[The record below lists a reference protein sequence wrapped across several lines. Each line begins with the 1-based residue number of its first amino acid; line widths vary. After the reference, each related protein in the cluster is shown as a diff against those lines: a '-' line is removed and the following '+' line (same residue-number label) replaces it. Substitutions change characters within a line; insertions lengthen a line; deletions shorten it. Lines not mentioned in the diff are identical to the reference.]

1 MEGGPQFGNSLSS
14 DVSNVANKAVE
25 ATRAAM
31 ALAKAGAHLAAGDVV
46 GAGIEVAKNGT
57 LLKSILLAALI
68 AGILF
73 FGLMIAPIVLILQLP
88 SSIFGGLVDAVGRTA
103 DTVQLDWMITDAN
116 MKAAADNFWGFITG
130 NSSDP
135 VEFVDSAASYLNN
148 DNYDSYWGESN
159 LQMAVL
165 NSYFKQSYTNAC
177 KRAQSQT
184 QIDDEIDKEELKK
197 KAENAG
203 IASSRIYFVT
213 NDFLPSESAGYQ
225 KIACY
230 IIALDSW
237 KNTNLNDS
245 TEESTVDTLS
255 RMVEVAKKISPNGF
269 IDNIETALN
278 IEDEHLWVVTYDT
291 VGEQGSEVV
300 GQVQATTTEQDPDDP
315 EKTIEVPLYDD
326 DGNPVMVDV
335 TEPNYTY
342 TTTIS
347 IDLNGNIREKLYE
360 EYGIDPT
367 ETRSNHNGIFLPSD
381 ESTADT
387 TYHATAGEGRV
398 PLTVADVL
406 EQNVQ
411 RLMEIYG
418 IPDITGATGGT
429 SIGGGVGN
437 SNPLTE
443 EQLEAIKEALQN
455 ESANLTDKQAA
466 VVAFAMQIIQSS
478 SPEQTARQLGV
489 THFGGKCQGFLTDI
503 FTLSGAYSG
512 PRPDSALDGYRMT
525 SPIHPTT
532 EPPQPGASLYF
543 NSDTAPQY
551 GHVVLYVGGGI
562 TLETWS
568 SGVVISTFE
577 SVINRSWSHYLGW
590 GYLY

>member
-1 MEGGPQFGNSLSS
+1 MEGGPQYGDSLAS
-14 DVSNVANKAVE
+14 DVSKVANAAVD
-25 ATRAAM
+25 TTKAAM

-46 GAGIEVAKNGT
+46 GAGVEVVKNGT
-57 LLKSILLAALI
+57 LLKTLVITVFIAVLFSLCIMLAPAILL
-68 AGILF
+68 
-73 FGLMIAPIVLILQLP
+73 VQLP
-88 SSIFGGLVDAVGRTA
+88 SSIIGGLADAMGRAA
-103 DTVQLDWMITDAN
+103 DTTQLNWLIADAN

-130 NSSDP
+130 NSEDP
-135 VEFVDSAASYLNN
+135 VEFVDSAASYFD
-148 DNYDSYWGESN
+148 DNYDSYWGETN

-165 NSYFKQSYTNAC
+165 NSYFKKSYTNAC
-177 KRAQSQT
+177 KRAQSQS
-184 QIDDEIDKEELKK
+184 QIDEEIDKEKLKK
-197 KAENAG
+197 DAEDAG
-203 IASSRIYFVT
+203 YNSSRIYFT
-213 NDFLPSESAGYQ
+213 TSEFLPSESAGYQ

-237 KNTNLNDS
+237 KYTNDTDAQVDKS
-245 TEESTVDTLS
+245 AADTLS

-269 IDNIETALN
+269 IDSIETALD

-291 VGEQGSEVV
+291 VGEAGTEVT
-300 GQVQATTTEQDPDDP
+300 GKKQATTTVPDPNDP
-315 EKTIEVPLYDD
+315 SKTIEVPVYNE
-326 DGNPVMVDV
+326 DGTPKMVDV
-335 TEPNYTY
+335 TEPKYTY

-347 IDLNGNIREKLYE
+347 VELNGNIREKLYE

-367 ETRSNHNGIFLPSD
+367 ETRSNHSGIFLPED

-387 TYHATAGEGRV
+387 TYTATGGEGRV
-398 PLTVADVL
+398 ALTVADVI

-411 RLMEIYG
+411 RLLEIYG
-418 IPDITGATGGT
+418 IPNITGATGGT
-429 SIGGGVGN
+429 SIGGGMG
-437 SNPLTE
+437 SENPLTQ
-443 EQLEAIKEALQN
+443 EQIDAIKEALAN

-466 VVAFAMQIIQSS
+466 VVAFAMEIINSPY
-478 SPEQTARQLGV
+478 PEQKARELEV
-489 THFGGKCQGFLTDI
+489 THFGGLCQGFLTDI

-512 PRPDSALDGYRMT
+512 PRPGSALEGYRMT
-525 SPIHPTT
+525 DPIHPPS

-543 NSDTAPQY
+543 NSDTAPEF

>member
-1 MEGGPQFGNSLSS
+1 MEGGPQFGDSLSS
-14 DVSNVANKAVE
+14 DVSNVANKAVD

-31 ALAKAGAHLAAGDVV
+31 ALARAGAHLAAGDVV
-46 GAGIEVAKNGT
+46 GAGVEIAKNGT
-57 LLKSILLAALI
+57 LLKTILITAAVTGVLAISILLAPIALI
-68 AGILF
+68 F
-73 FGLMIAPIVLILQLP
+73 QLP
-88 SSIFGGLVDAVGRTA
+88 SSIIGGLSDAVGRAA
-103 DTVQLDWMITDAN
+103 DTSQLNWLITDAN

-135 VEFVDSAASYLNN
+135 VEFVDSAASYL
-148 DNYDSYWGESN
+148 DDEKYDSYWGETN

-165 NSYFKQSYTNAC
+165 NNYFKQSYTNAC
-177 KRAQSQT
+177 TRAKKQT
-184 QIDDEIDKEELKK
+184 QIDEEIDKEQLKK
-197 KAENAG
+197 DAEAAG
-203 IASSRIYFVT
+203 IDSSRIYFTT
-213 NDFLPSESAGYQ
+213 NDFFPSESAGYQ

-237 KNTNLNDS
+237 KNTNTKEPEDR
-245 TEESTVDTLS
+245 TAADTLS
-255 RMVEVAKKISPNGF
+255 RMVEVAKKFSPNGF

-278 IEDEHLWVVTYDT
+278 IKDEHLWVVTYDT
-291 VGEQGSEVV
+291 VGEQGTEVV
-300 GQVQATTTEQDPDDP
+300 GQVQATTTKQDPNDP

-347 IDLNGNIREKLYE
+347 VELNGNIREKLYE
-360 EYGIDPT
+360 EYGIDPS
-367 ETRSNHNGIFLPSD
+367 ETRSNHSGIFLPSE

-387 TYHATAGEGRV
+387 TYNATGGEGRV
-398 PLTVADVL
+398 PLKVADVI

-411 RLMEIYG
+411 RLLEIYG
-418 IPDITGATGGT
+418 IPNITGATGGT
-429 SIGGGVGN
+429 MIGGGVGS

-466 VVAFAMQIIQSS
+466 VVAFAMEIINSPN
-478 SPEQTARQLGV
+478 PEQKARQLGV
-489 THFGGKCQGFLTDI
+489 TRFGGMCQGFLTDI

-512 PRPDSALDGYRMT
+512 PRPNSALDGYRMT

-543 NSDTAPQY
+543 NSDTAPEY

-568 SGVVISTFE
+568 SGVIISTFE